1 MSLCVVS
8 NYKFWG
14 VPGLSGEDEAKIMS
28 GLPKYMQHDALI
40 CGVQLPV
47 FSSRSFFHV
56 LVRT

>member
-1 MSLCVVS
+1 
-8 NYKFWG
+8 
-14 VPGLSGEDEAKIMS
+14 
-28 GLPKYMQHDALI
+28 MQHDAPI